1 MIDIHCHIMPG
12 VDDGSGNMS
21 DSVEMAQLA
30 AKSGI
35 KSIIVTPHCN
45 THSGNRNFWDSEM
58 ESRFLLLQSK
68 VSEKGIATELLR
80 GQELFL
86 TGGFMDG
93 LNQGRFITLNGSVY
107 VLVEFDMRE
116 SAPVAYGKLHQL
128 VSEGY
133 VPVVAH
139 PERYRFVHEQRDAI
153 YKIKETGSLMQVNK
167 GSINGSFG
175 FTSQKLA
182 HEIIGRRL
190 ADFIASDA
198 HSQYSRTPIMSDIH
212 EYICEKFSPDYANFL
227 LRQNPRRVIRNEKI
241 YGF

>member
-1 MIDIHCHIMPG
+1 
-12 VDDGSGNMS
+12 
-21 DSVEMAQLA
+21 
-30 AKSGI
+30 
-35 KSIIVTPHCN
+35 
-45 THSGNRNFWDSEM
+45 
-58 ESRFLLLQSK
+58 
-68 VSEKGIATELLR
+68 
-80 GQELFL
+80 
-86 TGGFMDG
+86 
-93 LNQGRFITLNGSVY
+93 
-107 VLVEFDMRE
+107 
-116 SAPVAYGKLHQL
+116 
-128 VSEGY
+128 
-133 VPVVAH
+133 
-139 PERYRFVHEQRDAI
+139 
-153 YKIKETGSLMQVNK
+153 MQVNK